1 MTFDLLPRGSIM
13 AVAPASGMATKS
25 VLVCFGERKRPV
37 TLPNDSSVNDLK
49 LAIVN
54 EYQDVLPRSSSS
66 TDQSVA
72 DRLVLQIKSEDW
84 DGVFVDLKDAAEVP
98 DRSVLRVVEECQK
111 VIVPVGYTSG
121 FVDTW

>member
-1 MTFDLLPRGSIM
+1 MGLHHLVTFELPRGSTM
-13 AVAPASGMATKS
+13 AVAPASGTATKS

-37 TLPNDSSVNDLK
+37 TLTNNSSVNDIK

-54 EYQDVLPRSSSS
+54 EYQDVLPRSTSS

-84 DGVFVDLKDAAEVP
+84 DGVFVDLKDDADVP

-111 VIVPVGYTSG
+111 VIVPV
-121 FVDTW
+121 

>member
-1 MTFDLLPRGSIM
+1 MTFELFSTWPLTTT
-13 AVAPASGMATKS
+13 TKC

-37 TLPNDSSVNDLK
+37 TLANDATVNDLK

-84 DGVFVDLKDAAEVP
+84 DGAFVDLKDEADVP
-98 DRSVLRVVEECQK
+98 DRSVLRVVEESQK
-111 VIVPVGYTSG
+111 VTLVV
-121 FVDTW
+121 